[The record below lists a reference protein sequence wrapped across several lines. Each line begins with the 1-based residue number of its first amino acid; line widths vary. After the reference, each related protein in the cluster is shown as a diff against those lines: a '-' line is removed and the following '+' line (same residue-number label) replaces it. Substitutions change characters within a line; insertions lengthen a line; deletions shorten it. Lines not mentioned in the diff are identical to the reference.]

1 MVTAPPTEPGMPWA
15 NSRPV
20 RLLSMAKLESRER
33 RTPLPA
39 VMTLSR
45 HSRVF
50 SPSTALRMKP
60 S

>member
-1 MVTAPPTEPGMPWA
+1 
-15 NSRPV
+15 
-20 RLLSMAKLESRER
+20 MAKLESRER

-39 VMTLSR
+39 VMTLSW